1 MTKILFAALTL
12 LLICSGCET
21 DIDVIHEADPT
32 PIVYCILNQDSTTQY
47 LRLSRSY
54 LTDQGNIPIGEPDS
68 VLFSRATKVAIEEMI
83 GGEVT
88 NRMFF
93 TPFDVVKDSGFFPVR
108 EHWVYRAKF
117 KVKPD
122 TDYRLVI
129 YMDEYDKIVYST
141 CYSVGNFDIL
151 NPLYPE
157 VRAIHMLPDHNLN
170 FLWTKSNNA
179 AVYQIGFLMHYL
191 EIGEDQAV
199 EKKILIPL
207 SYIFYLEST
216 DNRFSYSINSVK
228 FYQYLAKSLV
238 ADPLVL
244 RKFLSLDALIISGG
258 QELGYYINMQENDQ
272 IFSMADYSNIQSGV
286 GVFSSK
292 VIRKIDGFS
301 LTEQSIDTLAY
312 GKLTNNLNFVDRT
325 GTRNR

>member
-1 MTKILFAALTL
+1 MRKILFAALTL
-12 LLICSGCET
+12 LLISTGCET

-54 LTDQGNIPIGEPDS
+54 LTYQGNVPVDEPDS
-68 VLFSRATKVAIEEMI
+68 VLFSRATKVAIEEII
-83 GGEVT
+83 GGDVS

-93 TPFDVVKDSGFFPVR
+93 TPFDVVKDNGFFPVS
-108 EHWVYRAKF
+108 EHWVYRAEF

-141 CYSVGNFDIL
+141 CYSVGNFEIL
-151 NPLYPE
+151 NPLFPE
-157 VRAIHMLPDHNLN
+157 VRSIHMLPDHNLN

-179 AVYQIGFLMHYL
+179 AIYQIGFLMHYL
-191 EIGEDQAV
+191 EIGEEVAL
-199 EKKILIPL
+199 EKELLVPL
-207 SYIFYLEST
+207 NYVFYLETT
-216 DNRFSYSINSVK
+216 DNRFAYSVNSVK
-228 FYQYLAKSLV
+228 FYQFLAKTLPV
-238 ADPLVL
+238 NPTLL
-244 RKFLSLDALIISGG
+244 RKFLSIDAIIISGG

-272 IFSMADYSNIQSGV
+272 IFSLSDYSNIQSGV

-312 GKLTNNLNFVDRT
+312 GKLTYDLNFVDRT